1 MSRIDHLLWHS
12 LGTLR
17 RFEEF
22 IRTLVYGL
30 DLWIYPKAALLL
42 LIILLYYI
50 IYLFIYLFAKQQWRE
65 NRFFL
70 FEWHHFS
77 LFVNFYRQPFYV
89 QCLFHCS
96 VIVSFPLYRYTI
108 Y

>member
-50 IYLFIYLFAKQQWRE
+50 IYLFIYLLSNSGGRIDFFCSSGTVFPCLSIFTGS
-65 NRFFL
+65 RFMFNVC
-70 FEWHHFS
+70 F
-77 LFVNFYRQPFYV
+77 
-89 QCLFHCS
+89 
-96 VIVSFPLYRYTI
+96 IVL
-108 Y
+108 